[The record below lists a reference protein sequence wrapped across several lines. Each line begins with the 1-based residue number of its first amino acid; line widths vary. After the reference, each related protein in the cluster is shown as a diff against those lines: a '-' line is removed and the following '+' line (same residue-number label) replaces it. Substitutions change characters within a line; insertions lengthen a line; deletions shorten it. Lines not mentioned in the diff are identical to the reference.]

1 MSSDKVHISWMWLPD
16 ERVIAVRVA
25 DNVTNVAELV
35 VKSLPLD
42 FDEPIRA
49 ACERLFD
56 TLEAVGY
63 THGDDRATVLA
74 GAKVGFEAL
83 GLVWEGR
90 DGARV
95 LQ

>member
-1 MSSDKVHISWMWLPD
+1 MSEQVRISWMWLPD

-35 VKSLPLD
+35 LKSKPLAD
-42 FDEPIRA
+42 GEPIRA
-49 ACERLFD
+49 ACERLLT

-63 THGDDRATVLA
+63 THGESRIEVIAST
-74 GAKVGFEAL
+74 KVGFEAL
-83 GLVWEGR
+83 GLAWDAPI

-95 LQ
+95 IQ